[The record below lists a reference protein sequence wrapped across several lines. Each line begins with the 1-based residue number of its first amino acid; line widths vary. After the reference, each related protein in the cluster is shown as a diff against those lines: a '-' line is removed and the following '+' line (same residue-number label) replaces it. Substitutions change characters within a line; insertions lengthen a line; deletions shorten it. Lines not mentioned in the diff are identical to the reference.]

1 MVKYKH
7 IFTLLITKAFAL
19 YKTGAEDFV
28 ALVIHSLVLTFLQ
41 PFLKFK
47 LKLKFLLNWCS
58 TSVASVLLVIKKTMD
73 LLQKKYLFSSFLQI
87 LHILNMLDDIMMTLP
102 TTTHGIIIIRVNILR
117 SLTNKSR

>member
-1 MVKYKH
+1 MVKYTH

-41 PFLKFK
+41 PSLKFK

-58 TSVASVLLVIKKTMD
+58 TSVASVLLVIKKNNGFTSE
-73 LLQKKYLFSSFLQI
+73 KI
-87 LHILNMLDDIMMTLP
+87 LIFFIF
-102 TTTHGIIIIRVNILR
+102 THF
-117 SLTNKSR
+117 TYFTHA